1 MLYTDYGW
9 YVHTYSHLSESRDL
23 LAAVLRFSPY
33 LIGYPKKSLS
43 HNLLPLITLFCLS
56 WSNILTP
63 FKISFVHFSRPQRSE
78 RGSHYSAQHILYYTA
93 FTWVCVCVQQHS
105 RLLTLRVKNMIRVW
119 YAAENE
125 KAAGLLRTCNWCV
138 GVCTLPPAYTAQ
150 PLARRKKQIKINE
163 KQFRGG

>member
-1 MLYTDYGW
+1 MADMCTRTA
-9 YVHTYSHLSESRDL
+9 VSEQRGL
-23 LAAVLRFSPY
+23 LAAALRFSPY

-63 FKISFVHFSRPQRSE
+63 FKISFVHFFPSAAQRA
-78 RGSHYSAQHILYYTA
+78 RQPLLSAAHSHILYYTA
-93 FTWVCVCVQQHS
+93 FTWVCECVCVHRQQQHS

-150 PLARRKKQIKINE
+150 PLARRKKKTN
-163 KQFRGG
+163 